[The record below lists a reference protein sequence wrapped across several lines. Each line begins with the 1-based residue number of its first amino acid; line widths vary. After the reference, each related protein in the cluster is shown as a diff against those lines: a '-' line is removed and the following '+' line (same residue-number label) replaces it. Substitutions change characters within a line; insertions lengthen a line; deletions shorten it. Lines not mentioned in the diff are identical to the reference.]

1 MEVAVEEIREII
13 ERYRQEPDGRVS
25 YILETIQKK
34 YRHLPE
40 LALRVVSE
48 ELDIPITQLFGVAT
62 FYAAFSLE
70 PKGEHI
76 ISVCHGTVCH
86 VKGSQKIA
94 QALEKELGIKEGQTT
109 ADGFVTLDSVR
120 CLGCCSLA
128 PVISVDENIHVGMTP
143 AKVQEILTELR
154 GGEVN
159 GESKQN

>member
-40 LALRVVSE
+40 QALRVVSE

-159 GESKQN
+159 NESKQN